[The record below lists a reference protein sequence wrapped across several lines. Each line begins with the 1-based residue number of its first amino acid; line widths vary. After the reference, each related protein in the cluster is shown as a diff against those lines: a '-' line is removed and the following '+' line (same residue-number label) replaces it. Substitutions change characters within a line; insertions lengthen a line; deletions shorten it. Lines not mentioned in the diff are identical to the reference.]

1 VNKSGTHRRHWGIRR
16 LSIAG
21 TALAAGALC
30 LLIAAQRMA
39 LLPPD
44 LKRPAEGTLELVDC
58 RGRLLASIAS
68 PQARAQSPLPLGK
81 MGRWLPAVTVALE
94 DRRFRSHCGV
104 DPYATAAAL
113 WRNVCARRMVSGA
126 STITQQVIKLAY
138 GRSDRSWG
146 AKLYEN
152 VAALRLERSW
162 SKDRILEEY
171 LNRNCYGNRLVGP
184 AAAARA
190 YFRKRAENLTLPEA
204 IYLAGL
210 PQAPSRFNP
219 WRHPVAAAEKYR
231 RSVQRLATA
240 GFLKPEEATRFG
252 RQCPAIIPNYAE
264 GRRAPHFVDAVLKSG
279 AAPARGRVATTLD
292 LDLQKLVESKLAAHL
307 ERLAARHVT
316 HGAVVVIDCRT
327 GGVRAMVGSRSYAAS
342 GDGQINGTT
351 IFRSCG
357 STLKPFLYL
366 RAIADRVLTAA
377 TLLPDTQDAVRA
389 EYIDY
394 DPLDYDK
401 RFLGP
406 VRVREA
412 LASSLNVPAVVTLS
426 RVGARKAFLALQDC
440 GLRFARPFTEYGAG
454 LILGNAEVRLLDL
467 TAAYTLFS
475 GDGVIAEPRLL
486 ASQPSRHRYVAPL
499 EAVAIV
505 GDILSDNEARR
516 KTFGPF
522 SPLAFEN
529 HRIPCKTGTSS
540 GFRDACAVGVTAEH
554 AVGVWVGNFDG
565 RPMEEIA
572 AVTGAA
578 PLWHEIVEAL
588 LEQGDT
594 SVPPP
599 VESARLTRRAIC
611 QLTGLLPVANSPS
624 LVNEWFL
631 AGTEPREDASRYW
644 QQPAGCD
651 APRLF
656 LPREYTLWC
665 HSAQNY
671 LQAEVAQDAPLRI
684 ISPAQ
689 NATFLLDPDLPRSQQ
704 AIRLLA
710 TSSSDQSLTWTV
722 DGQSVPSRN
731 GAYFWPLAVGR
742 HSVQVATITERAQ
755 ASFTVE

>member
-1 VNKSGTHRRHWGIRR
+1 M
-16 LSIAG
+16 
-21 TALAAGALC
+21 GALC
-30 LLIAAQRMA
+30 LLIAAQRMIP
-39 LLPPD
+39 LPQD
-44 LKRPAEGTLELVDC
+44 LERPADGTLELVDQ

-68 PQARAQSPLPLGK
+68 PQARAQSPLPLGE
-81 MGRWLPAVTVALE
+81 MGRWLPAVTIALE
-94 DRRFRSHCGV
+94 DRRFRSHCGI
-104 DPYATAAAL
+104 DPHAAAAAL
-113 WRNVCARRMVSGA
+113 WRNVCARRIVSGG
-126 STITQQVIKLAY
+126 STITQQVIKLASS
-138 GRSDRSWG
+138 RSGQGWG

-152 VAALRLERSW
+152 FAALRLERSW

-171 LNRNCYGNRLVGP
+171 LNRNHYGNRLVGP

-190 YFRKRAENLTLPEA
+190 YFEKKPANLTLPEA

-219 WRHPVAAAEKYR
+219 WRRPAAAAEKYR
-231 RSVQRLATA
+231 RSVRRLEAV
-240 GFLKPEEATRFG
+240 GFLKPEEAERFS
-252 RQCPAIIPNYAE
+252 RQCPAIIPNHAE
-264 GRRAPHFVDAVLKSG
+264 ERRAPHFVDAVLKSG
-279 AAPARGRVATTLD
+279 AAPARGRVVTTLD
-292 LDLQKLVESKLAAHL
+292 LDLQKIVESKLADHL

-327 GGVRAMVGSRSYAAS
+327 GGVCALVGSRNYAAP
-342 GDGQINGTT
+342 GDGQINGAT

-366 RAIADRVLTAA
+366 RAISDRVLTAA
-377 TLLPDTQDAVRA
+377 TLLPDTPDAVRA
-389 EYIDY
+389 EYLDY

-412 LASSLNVPAVVTLS
+412 LADSLNVPAVVTLS
-426 RVGARKAFLALQDC
+426 RVGARKAFLALKDC
-440 GLRFARPFTEYGAG
+440 GLRFARSFTEYGAG

-475 GDGVIAEPRLL
+475 GAGVVAEPELL
-486 ASQPSRHRYVAPL
+486 AFQPSRHRYVAPS

-540 GFRDACAVGVTAEH
+540 GFRDAWAVGVTAEH

-588 LEQGDT
+588 LERGDT

-599 VESARLTRRAIC
+599 VESARLTRRAVC

-624 LVNEWFL
+624 VTNEWFL
-631 AGTEPREDASRYW
+631 AGTEPRDDASRYW
-644 QQPAGCD
+644 RRPAGSET
-651 APRLF
+651 PRLF
-656 LPREYTLWC
+656 LPREFALWC
-665 HSAQNY
+665 RSAQNY
-671 LQAEVAQDAPLRI
+671 LQAEVTQDAPLRI

-710 TSSSDQSLTWTV
+710 TPSSNQSLTWTV
-722 DGQSVPSRN
+722 DGQSVPDRN
-731 GAYFWPLAVGR
+731 GAYFWPLAVGQ
-742 HSVQVATITERAQ
+742 HSVQVDTTTESAQ